1 MSYRNPKVYAV
12 DPLAFTKGFNESFK
26 NTFTAFQAVGQQIKA
41 QREKDDMVMAELLK
55 YGNIGALDGV
65 SKEVNTAIQQSIY
78 GLVDKQDFVEMTA
91 VQRAEKLM
99 EIDQIKSGIEQFVS
113 YYSISPEDLSE
124 RSMINNPNLHN
135 IINQIKLDP
144 SSVSITGDINTL
156 DVNLSYTDKDG
167 KTYKTS
173 MRDMNKFTDTY
184 KSIEKDKANFTEFIN
199 GDITNLQRR
208 IDTYAVNL
216 GRENAKGEVLE
227 NYFNETYGETMS
239 EDMKAYIYYE
249 LLDDNKKK
257 IDLDGQTFTA
267 YNLGGEDNLSAEDK
281 AELRQ
286 EQDRLIKD
294 TYKEILSD
302 RLFATPTKPPGTK
315 TPGYYEQIAIDK
327 ENDFKEQTNS
337 AVSLIDNNAISQRE
351 NSLTDKQNFPNL
363 FNGLTDFANNLGL
376 QNTYSGQNAPNS
388 VIDNLII
395 SNYGNESYKLMVKN
409 SMDPQKT
416 EAQQNQLEL
425 VRNAIRDKAG
435 MVIEGELIRMPEL
448 TENSINQSYPLGEE
462 LIRKILRKYNA
473 GGAKLTTSQV
483 DAIVNAALN
492 RRSPFE
498 TYTPIPPLPKE
509 ERDAKRLGIPL
520 DEPNLFNILPN
531 IPNINQDFSQNKID

>member
-144 SSVSITGDINTL
+144 SSVSITGDTNTL

-167 KTYKTS
+167 KTYNTS
-173 MRDMNKFTDTY
+173 MRDMNRFADTY

-216 GRENAKGEVLE
+216 GRENAKGEVLQ

-249 LLDDNKKK
+249 LLDDTKKK
-257 IDLDGQTFTA
+257 IDLDGEEIFA

-327 ENDFKEQTNS
+327 ENDFKDQTNS

-388 VIDNLII
+388 VIDSLII
-395 SNYGNESYKLMVKN
+395 SNYGNEAYKLMVKN

-416 EAQQNQLEL
+416 DAQQNQLEL
-425 VRNAIRDKAG
+425 VRNGIRNKAG

-498 TYTPIPPLPKE
+498 TYTPIIPPSKE
-509 ERDAKRLGIPL
+509 ERDATRIGIPL
-520 DEPNLFNILPN
+520 NEPNLFNIV
-531 IPNINQDFSQNKID
+531 PNINQDFSQNKN